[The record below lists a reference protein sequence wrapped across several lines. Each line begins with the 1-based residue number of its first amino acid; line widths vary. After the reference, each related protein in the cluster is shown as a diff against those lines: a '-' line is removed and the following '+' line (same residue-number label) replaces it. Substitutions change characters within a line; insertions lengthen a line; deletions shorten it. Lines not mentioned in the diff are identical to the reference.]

1 MPRSIRNPVWL
12 FGMAALLASSSI
24 TSACNSSSGTGSS
37 GNRVDTLLSVASR
50 DGWVDNSGNF
60 STTTVPLVGDYNGS
74 GGIAWYRQVF
84 SFSLAGFPATAQ
96 IVSAKLILNQGKV
109 LGDPYGKFGSVKV
122 YHVALGN
129 PLSLVDYLSAPLAGS
144 PGPLT
149 ISVDPTLGTRELLVT
164 SWVISDMA
172 NSRLHSEYRL
182 QFSGA
187 EGNNDAT
194 NDAAYFTDAEVT
206 CCTGATP
213 PRLVVTWF

>member
-1 MPRSIRNPVWL
+1 MTRSIRKSFWL
-12 FGMAALLASSSI
+12 CGVPAALALSVA
-24 TSACNSSSGTGSS
+24 TSGCNQDSGTGSPA
-37 GNRVDTLLSVASR
+37 NRVDTLISDASR

-60 STTTVPLVGDYNGS
+60 STATVPLVGDYNGS
-74 GGIAWYRQVF
+74 GGIAYYRQVF

-122 YHVALGN
+122 VHVALGN

-144 PGPLT
+144 PASLT
-149 ISVDPTLGTRELLVT
+149 ASVDPTLGTRELIVT
-164 SWVISDMA
+164 SWVTSDMV
-172 NSRLHSEYRL
+172 NSRIRSEYRL

-194 NDAAYFTDAEVT
+194 NDAAYFTDAEAT